1 MARVFEGEKKK
12 VEIVKKARL
21 ISTCPRVPLDFSCF
35 FLQIWKLSLMHTHT
49 HTHTHHSPLM
59 LLPHMYV
66 YEHIQRFY

>member
-49 HTHTHHSPLM
+49 HTHTHTPFPTNAPPS
-59 LLPHMYV
+59 YV
-66 YEHIQRFY
+66 CV